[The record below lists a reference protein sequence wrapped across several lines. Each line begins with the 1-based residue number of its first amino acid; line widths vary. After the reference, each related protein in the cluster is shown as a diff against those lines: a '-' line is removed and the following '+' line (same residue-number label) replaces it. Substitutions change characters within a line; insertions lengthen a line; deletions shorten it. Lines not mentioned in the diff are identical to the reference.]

1 MNLYEKIKTMDIN
14 EMETFLKQEQ
24 CLECPYQPD
33 WHECESLDCWVKG
46 DGIRT
51 RLESEVIE

>member
-1 MNLYEKIKTMDIN
+1 MDIN